1 MAKRLNGISAFDSD
15 ILRNAFKKSVR
26 ECNVPEVEWRA
37 LAATM
42 AGDLTGRKQIEPDVL
57 DWIIR
62 K

>member
-1 MAKRLNGISAFDSD
+1 MINSLANPVPKRA
-15 ILRNAFKKSVR
+15 
-26 ECNVPEVEWRA
+26 VPI
-37 LAATM
+37 AATM